1 MTNGVI
7 QHSSCGTVSLFT
19 TEETMTKH
27 HKKLL
32 ALAAIASIG
41 LSASTAFAQDVVV
54 DGSGEIPY
62 AIDGRNV
69 VTRSG
74 AGLCWRTGYWTA
86 GAAETA
92 PAGEFP
98 AGCGCDSDIV
108 PREKCEAAPVV
119 VEPPPAEPEK
129 VEVGD
134 VSETKIQLDADLLFD
149 FNEATIKPEGRAALD
164 GVAAQAR
171 ELDLEVVLVV
181 GHTDRIGG
189 DAYNQRLSER
199 RAASVKSYFVSQ
211 GIDASR
217 IYTEGKGRTQPVT
230 GTSCNNVTPRSALI
244 GCLQPDRRV
253 DIQIIGSRAK

>member
-1 MTNGVI
+1 
-7 QHSSCGTVSLFT
+7 
-19 TEETMTKH
+19 MTKH

-32 ALAAIASIG
+32 ALAAIASFG
-41 LSASTAFAQDVVV
+41 LSASTAFAQDVIV
-54 DGSGEIPY
+54 DGTGDIPY
-62 AIDGRNV
+62 AIDGRNN

-98 AGCGCDSDIV
+98 VGCGCDEDIV
-108 PREKCEAAPVV
+108 PREKCEATPPPP
-119 VEPPPAEPEK
+119 VEPPVSPPVPGPDVETPK
-129 VEVGD
+129 V
-134 VSETKIQLDADLLFD
+134 QLNADLLFD
-149 FNEATIKPEGRAALD
+149 FNEATLKPEGRAALD
-164 GVAAQAR
+164 GVAAQAK
-171 ELDLEVVLVV
+171 ELQLEVVIVT

-199 RAASVKSYFVSQ
+199 RAASVKSYFVGQ

-244 GCLQPDRRV
+244 SCLQPDRRV
-253 DIQIIGSRAK
+253 DIEIIGTR

>member
-1 MTNGVI
+1 
-7 QHSSCGTVSLFT
+7 
-19 TEETMTKH
+19 MTKH

-41 LSASTAFAQDVVV
+41 LSASSAFALEDVVV
-54 DGSGEIPY
+54 DGTGTVPY
-62 AIDGRNV
+62 AIDARKV

-86 GAAETA
+86 AAAETA

-98 AGCGCDSDIV
+98 AGCGCDPDIV
-108 PREKCEAAPVV
+108 PKDKC
-119 VEPPPAEPEK
+119 EPPPPPVPVVAEEPASEPVTPAATRDVGQEK
-129 VEVGD
+129 VR
-134 VSETKIQLDADLLFD
+134 LNADFLFD
-149 FNEATIKPEGRAALD
+149 FNQAVLKPEGRSALGD
-164 GVAAQAR
+164 VAAQAKQ
-171 ELDLEVVLVV
+171 LQLEVVIVT

-199 RAASVKSYFVSQ
+199 RAAAVKNFLVDQ

-230 GTSCNNVTPRSALI
+230 GTQCNSVKARQALI
-244 GCLQPDRRV
+244 ECLQPDRRV
-253 DIQIIGSRAK
+253 DIEIIGTR

>member
-1 MTNGVI
+1 
-7 QHSSCGTVSLFT
+7 
-19 TEETMTKH
+19 MTKH

-62 AIDGRNV
+62 AIDGRNT

-86 GAAETA
+86 AAAETA

-108 PREKCEAAPVV
+108 PRDKCEASPPP
-119 VEPPPAEPEK
+119 PPPAEIATEPVQDSKPLAQEK
-129 VEVGD
+129 VR
-134 VSETKIQLDADLLFD
+134 LNADFLFD
-149 FNEATIKPEGRAALD
+149 FNQAVIKPEGRTALD
-164 GVAAQAR
+164 GVAAQAK
-171 ELDLEVVLVV
+171 ELQLEVVIVT

-189 DAYNQRLSER
+189 DVYNQRLSER
-199 RAASVKSYFVSQ
+199 RAAAVKSYLVDQ

-217 IYTEGKGRTQPVT
+217 VYTEGKGRTQPVT
-230 GTSCNNVTPRSALI
+230 GTQCNNVTPRKALI
-244 GCLQPDRRV
+244 ECLQPDRRV
-253 DIQIIGSRAK
+253 DIEIIGTR

>member
-1 MTNGVI
+1 
-7 QHSSCGTVSLFT
+7 
-19 TEETMTKH
+19 MTKH

-32 ALAAIASIG
+32 ALAAISLG
-41 LSASTAFAQDVVV
+41 LSASTSFAQEVVV
-54 DGSGEIPY
+54 DGTGEIPY

-98 AGCGCDSDIV
+98 AGCGCDADIV
-108 PREKCEAAPVV
+108 PKDKCEAP
-119 VEPPPAEPEK
+119 PPPAEEPEATPAPVPGPGITEEK
-129 VEVGD
+129 VR
-134 VSETKIQLDADLLFD
+134 LNADLLFA
-149 FNEATIKPEGRAALD
+149 FNEATLKPEGRTALSS
-164 GVAAQAR
+164 VAAQAK
-171 ELDLEVVLVV
+171 ELKLEVVIVT

-199 RAASVKSYFVSQ
+199 RAATVKDYFVEQ

-217 IYTEGKGRTQPVT
+217 VYTEGKGRTQPVT
-230 GTSCNNVTPRSALI
+230 GTQCNNVTPRKALI
-244 GCLQPDRRV
+244 ECLQPDRRV
-253 DIQIIGSRAK
+253 DIEIIGTK

>member
-1 MTNGVI
+1 
-7 QHSSCGTVSLFT
+7 
-19 TEETMTKH
+19 MTKH

-32 ALAAIASIG
+32 ALAAISLG

-54 DGSGEIPY
+54 DGKGEIPY

-86 GAAETA
+86 AAAENA

-98 AGCGCDSDIV
+98 VGCGCDGDIV
-108 PREKCEAAPVV
+108 PKDKCEAPPPPAQVAQPEAAPVQGT
-119 VEPPPAEPEK
+119 PAAIAEEK
-129 VEVGD
+129 VR
-134 VSETKIQLDADLLFD
+134 LNADLLFA
-149 FNEATIKPEGRAALD
+149 FNEATLKPEGRTALAN
-164 GVAAQAR
+164 VAAQAK
-171 ELDLEVVLVV
+171 ELKLEVVIVT

-199 RAASVKSYFVSQ
+199 RAATVKNYFVEQ

-217 IYTEGKGRTQPVT
+217 VYTEGKGRTQPVT
-230 GTSCNNVTPRSALI
+230 GTQCNNVTPRKALI
-244 GCLQPDRRV
+244 DCLQPDRRV
-253 DIQIIGSRAK
+253 DIEIIGTR